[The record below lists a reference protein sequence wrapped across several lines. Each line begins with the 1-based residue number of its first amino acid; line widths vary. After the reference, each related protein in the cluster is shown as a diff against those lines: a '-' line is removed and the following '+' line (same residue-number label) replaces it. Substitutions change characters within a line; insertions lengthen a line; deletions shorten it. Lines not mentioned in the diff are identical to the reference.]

1 MESTERWLTAAD
13 EIERVQPEVKLG
25 DRVEFVK
32 SRPGLADLNG
42 YKGVITGEGAFSLHV
57 TLDGETDYRVAWKDE
72 LKVLPVEEAQAPVV
86 KKVQPKL
93 SVAKARL
100 YPSAKIILKHLKA
113 RQTISPMEALASY
126 GCMRLA
132 ARIHDLREA
141 GCRISTE
148 MHTDHA
154 GHPYARYSLIAA

>member
-1 MESTERWLTAAD
+1 MVDTS
-13 EIERVQPEVKLG
+13 K
-25 DRVEFVK
+25 
-32 SRPGLADLNG
+32 
-42 YKGVITGEGAFSLHV
+42 
-57 TLDGETDYRVAWKDE
+57 
-72 LKVLPVEEAQAPVV
+72 
-86 KKVQPKL
+86 
-93 SVAKARL
+93 L
-100 YPSAKIILKHLKA
+100 YPSSRRILKHLKA

-148 MHTDHA
+148 MHKDHA